1 MKYKTIKKLMS
12 DYVKGET
19 SVKVGI
25 VWHFTAGG
33 SRSGAEAQLA
43 LPDTINVTILIDKD
57 GTRYQYLEEN
67 QWAYHTGKGKS
78 IDKVSFGVEI
88 VNWGPLT
95 KVDNLY
101 LPWTMKKAQAV
112 AKENVVKVSRFRGY
126 EYFEKLTLQQVE
138 SALELKRDWY
148 SRFKIQWETTHA
160 VLNKNKLDFPPDYP
174 QINEIIL
181 SEPAGA
187 SF

>member
-1 MKYKTIKKLMS
+1 
-12 DYVKGET
+12 
-19 SVKVGI
+19 
-25 VWHFTAGG
+25 
-33 SRSGAEAQLA
+33 
-43 LPDTINVTILIDKD
+43 
-57 GTRYQYLEEN
+57 
-67 QWAYHTGKGKS
+67 
-78 IDKVSFGVEI
+78 
-88 VNWGPLT
+88 
-95 KVDNLY
+95 
-101 LPWTMKKAQAV
+101 MKKAQAV